1 MFSMHDSR
9 GCIRATG
16 PMQQIEQVARDSTRF
31 DVESRVAAQQLSDSR
46 LIGTIRT
53 RLVDRGCNPSG
64 QLVRLYDE
72 LPYGY
77 AREARDRLQQ
87 RVVGSIQHTTAVF
100 VQNVGRVVHELT
112 GHAERSSKVA
122 LGGLMEAAM
131 EREIGSLLADATQRA
146 MFSSLSECANVRA
159 WFLER
164 MDALWTRAVLP
175 IISGEL
181 VACADEI
188 ALCDGLIEQF
198 RLLQCIVNKV
208 KRNPLEVLAS
218 TRKRLA
224 ERAHGLARIETC
236 AWYGASRVP
245 FGQLLSLSNPDS
257 ETALHSTMDAP
268 TAHVADCVTKWL
280 VTYLPTAIALLSA
293 DRKRLRLLQQTQPT
307 SSAWYA
313 VRFEA
318 AVDDPRAWSRLLEP
332 GMLSHFD
339 TATGRVYVRAS
350 APPFARVT
358 TAARTLATIRTLVQD
373 GYLPLGVVGVV
384 YADRILESDLAD
396 LHSKQA
402 DHSEQLLSML
412 RDGGC
417 AATDE
422 TLLEYLQTLEL
433 RVSLPDVATNGV
445 VGTCGKDQC
454 SRLSPMLAENAA
466 DVLVAPTQRRRH
478 VALRPGLVPVV
489 ALSHYVVVFAVM
501 RLVDGAVTS
510 ALRSGMTHY
519 MKATE
524 HAVSF
529 TNEQIVASIKTVV
542 ASVCAFDVVVPGR
555 GARWQSQ
562 STPSEVLA
570 LRRPFRSRWLLHET
584 DARLRQTAALV
595 TGRLC
600 DAAAGAQSAAAAVG
614 CSVPRFRPTYDASR
628 SHGQNVLSVSSHAL
642 DPACH
647 AFLELC
653 VRICAHFEE
662 AWPLPAG
669 VVWALP
675 SMRDSARSARRHE
688 SSEAS

>member
-1 MFSMHDSR
+1 
-9 GCIRATG
+9 
-16 PMQQIEQVARDSTRF
+16 
-31 DVESRVAAQQLSDSR
+31 
-46 LIGTIRT
+46 
-53 RLVDRGCNPSG
+53 
-64 QLVRLYDE
+64 
-72 LPYGY
+72 
-77 AREARDRLQQ
+77 
-87 RVVGSIQHTTAVF
+87 
-100 VQNVGRVVHELT
+100 
-112 GHAERSSKVA
+112 
-122 LGGLMEAAM
+122 
-131 EREIGSLLADATQRA
+131 
-146 MFSSLSECANVRA
+146 
-159 WFLER
+159 
-164 MDALWTRAVLP
+164 
-175 IISGEL
+175 
-181 VACADEI
+181 
-188 ALCDGLIEQF
+188 
-198 RLLQCIVNKV
+198 
-208 KRNPLEVLAS
+208 
-218 TRKRLA
+218 
-224 ERAHGLARIETC
+224 
-236 AWYGASRVP
+236 
-245 FGQLLSLSNPDS
+245 
-257 ETALHSTMDAP
+257 
-268 TAHVADCVTKWL
+268 
-280 VTYLPTAIALLSA
+280 
-293 DRKRLRLLQQTQPT
+293 
-307 SSAWYA
+307 
-313 VRFEA
+313 
-318 AVDDPRAWSRLLEP
+318 
-332 GMLSHFD
+332 
-339 TATGRVYVRAS
+339 
-350 APPFARVT
+350 
-358 TAARTLATIRTLVQD
+358 
-373 GYLPLGVVGVV
+373 
-384 YADRILESDLAD
+384 
-396 LHSKQA
+396 
-402 DHSEQLLSML
+402 
-412 RDGGC
+412 
-417 AATDE
+417 
-422 TLLEYLQTLEL
+422 LLEYLQTLEL
-433 RVSLPDVATNGV
+433 RVSLPDVAANGV
-445 VGTCGKDQC
+445 VGTCGKDEC